1 MVKIIINDVDEK
13 IPLNVLIMAGGYGKR
28 LGEKTKNKPKPLVN
42 VKGKPLLEHV
52 FNNVEKLKVQNIF
65 ISVHYLK
72 EQIHDFL
79 KKTKRKNKVKV
90 LSEKIPLGTAGH

>member
-1 MVKIIINDVDEK
+1 
-13 IPLNVLIMAGGYGKR
+13 MAGGYGKR

-79 KKTKRKNKVKV
+79 KTK
-90 LSEKIPLGTAGH
+90 EK